1 MNLSEVFNSYV
12 FIIAVSV
19 IIILS
24 YFFNLFSKK
33 TNIPSVLMLI
43 LVGMLLQIPAYFF
56 DFNKEIL
63 RPVLEILGIVGL
75 IMIVLEAAL
84 DLKLTK
90 ERWPTIWKSSLS
102 ALLGLIVTA
111 FAIAAIFNF
120 FLGLSQTSALIYAI
134 PLAIMSSAIIIPSV
148 ENLEEEK
155 KEFMIYESTIADI
168 LGIMFFY
175 LLIANAGESSTK
187 VVVLDVVGN
196 ISWTIV
202 ISIIVS
208 YLLVFVFQSI
218 KTEVKLFLLIAVLLL
233 LYSIGK
239 LFSLSSLLI
248 ILVFGVVLQNSKLF
262 FFGFMRKWLKPDAI
276 KVVLKD
282 FKLITSE
289 SSFVVRT
296 FFFVIFGITLSLSSL
311 LSIQVFLI
319 SGLVLGSIYLLR
331 FAVLKLIIRKDLKPQ
346 LYIAPRGLVTI
357 LLFFAIPE
365 EYIVEDFRSGILLFV
380 IIVTSIIMTVSLIK
394 NSRHEEEESTEDM
407 VQSEESSISPDN
419 YRELSDEDSQ

>member
-56 DFNKEIL
+56 DFNKDIL

-90 ERWPTIWKSSLS
+90 EKWPTIWKSSLT
-102 ALLGLIVTA
+102 ALLGLVATA
-111 FAIAAIFNF
+111 FAIAAIFDY
-120 FLGLSQTSALIYAI
+120 FLGLSQTTALIYAI
-134 PLAIMSSAIIIPSV
+134 PLAIMSSAIVIPSV
-148 ENLEEEK
+148 ENIEEEK

-196 ISWTIV
+196 ISWTIA

-208 YLLVFVFQSI
+208 YLLVFVFQNI

-239 LFSLSSLLI
+239 LLSLSSLLI

-276 KVVLKD
+276 KLVLKD

-331 FAVLKLIIRKDLKPQ
+331 FAVLKLVLRKDLKPQ

-365 EYIVEDFRSGILLFV
+365 EYVVEEFRSGILLFT

-394 NSRHEEEESTEDM
+394 DSQRVEEESTEDM
-407 VQSEESSISPDN
+407 VNSEESSIK
-419 YRELSDEDSQ
+419 ESDHIED

>member
-1 MNLSEVFNSYV
+1 MNILEVFNSYV

-56 DFNKEIL
+56 DFNKDIL

-90 ERWPTIWKSSLS
+90 DKWPTIWKSSLS
-102 ALLGLIVTA
+102 ALLGLLVTA
-111 FAIAAIFNF
+111 FAIAAIFNY
-120 FLGLSQTSALIYAI
+120 FLGLGQTTALIYAI
-134 PLAIMSSAIIIPSV
+134 PLAIMSSAIVIPSV
-148 ENLEEEK
+148 ENIDEEK

-187 VVVLDVVGN
+187 VVILDVVGN
-196 ISWTIV
+196 ISWTISL
-202 ISIIVS
+202 SIVVS
-208 YLLVFVFQSI
+208 YLLVFVFQNI

-239 LFSLSSLLI
+239 LLSLSSLLI

-262 FFGFMRKWLKPDAI
+262 FFGFMKKWLKPDAI

-289 SSFVVRT
+289 SSFVVRS

-331 FAVLKLIIRKDLKPQ
+331 FAILKLIIRKDLKPQ

-357 LLFFAIPE
+357 LLFFGIPE
-365 EYIVEDFRSGILLFV
+365 ENVVEDFESGILLFT

-394 NSRHEEEESTEDM
+394 NSQGDGEESTEDM
-407 VQSEESSISPDN
+407 VQSEESSI
-419 YRELSDEDSQ
+419 L

>member
-1 MNLSEVFNSYV
+1 M
-12 FIIAVSV
+12 

-43 LVGMLLQIPAYFF
+43 LVGMLLQIPAYYF

-90 ERWPTIWKSSLS
+90 EKWPTLWKSSLS

-111 FAIAAIFNF
+111 LAIAAIFNF

-148 ENLEEEK
+148 ENLSEEK

-187 VVVLDVVGN
+187 VVVFDVVGN
-196 ISWTIV
+196 ISWTIA

-208 YLLVFVFQSI
+208 YLLVFVFQNI

-239 LFSLSSLLI
+239 LLSLSSLLI

-311 LSIQVFLI
+311 LSIKVFLI

-331 FAVLKLIIRKDLKPQ
+331 FAVLKMIIRKDLKPQ

-365 EYIVEDFRSGILLFV
+365 EYVVEDFKSGILLFT

-394 NSRHEEEESTEDM
+394 DAQHEEEELTEDM
-407 VQSEESSISPDN
+407 VQSEESSIRS
-419 YRELSDEDSQ
+419 LSDEGSDRIED

>member
-43 LVGMLLQIPAYFF
+43 LVGMLLQIPAYYF

-90 ERWPTIWKSSLS
+90 EKWPTLWKSSLS

-111 FAIAAIFNF
+111 LAIAAIFNF

-148 ENLEEEK
+148 ENLSEEK

-187 VVVLDVVGN
+187 VVVFDVVGN
-196 ISWTIV
+196 ISWTIA

-208 YLLVFVFQSI
+208 YLLVFVFQNI

-239 LFSLSSLLI
+239 LLSLSSLLI

-311 LSIQVFLI
+311 LSIKVFLI

-331 FAVLKLIIRKDLKPQ
+331 FAVLKMIIRKDLKPQ

-365 EYIVEDFRSGILLFV
+365 EYVVEDFKSGILLFT

-394 NSRHEEEESTEDM
+394 DAQHEEEELTEDM
-407 VQSEESSISPDN
+407 VQSEESSIRS
-419 YRELSDEDSQ
+419 LSDEGSDRIED